1 MPRGR
6 QGTATDLP
14 ALLGSA
20 RRELQTC
27 SMTHIMHVSER
38 TRLAG
43 SGLSAAAT
51 VLGASAVWFG
61 SAYCAFDD
69 SGNASNT
76 RVHGE
81 GILRTVDLTCTTF
94 HARIQ
99 INDLRLAGG
108 RFEDIMWTH
117 IPTHTAAVASG
128 LIEVKGRNAGKIA
141 ECCCHVD
148 LLASFWL

>member
-6 QGTATDLP
+6 QGATDLP

-20 RRELQTC
+20 RRELHAS
-27 SMTHIMHVSER
+27 SMTHVMHMSDR
-38 TRLAG
+38 SSWRG
-43 SGLSAAAT
+43 SGVSVAAT
-51 VLGASAVWFG
+51 VLGASAVWLG

-69 SGNASNT
+69 SGNATNT
-76 RVHGE
+76 RGNGE
-81 GILRTVDLTCTTF
+81 GILRTVDLKCTTF

-117 IPTHTAAVASG
+117 IPAHTAAVASG

-141 ECCCHVD
+141 ERCCHVD
-148 LLASFWL
+148 LLTSFWL